1 MAIPLYLAMTAA
13 EFGGAAGLPAHP
25 AWMACHFSPYGTG
38 LTNLPRQL
46 PNGALL
52 ILNDRTP
59 IHGHD
64 PARIASTLTEVM
76 QTWGCSGL
84 LMDFQRPGC
93 SEAADI
99 AAALAELPFPTAV
112 SDLYAQ
118 KLDCPVFLSA
128 PPLRKPL
135 REHLAPWQGREIW
148 LEAALGGECATVTE
162 KGCSFAP
169 LPAGETPECPQTDEP
184 LHCRYRIDAAP
195 GRIQFILRRTRENLD
210 TLLAEAASLGVT
222 QAVGLYQELGQT
234 EPR

>member
-1 MAIPLYLAMTAA
+1 MTAA
-13 EFGGAAGLPAHP
+13 EFSGSAGLPVHP

-38 LTNLPRQL
+38 LTNLPKQL
-46 PNGALL
+46 PKGALR
-52 ILNDRTP
+52 IRNDTTP

-64 PARIASTLTEVM
+64 PARIASTLEEVL
-76 QTWGCSGL
+76 QRWECSGL
-84 LMDFQRPGC
+84 LIDFQRPGC

-99 AAALAELPFPTAV
+99 AAALAELLCPTAV

-135 REHLAPWQGREIW
+135 GEHLAPWQGREIW
-148 LEAALGGECATVTE
+148 LEAALGGERATVTE
-162 KGCSFAP
+162 KGCGFAP
-169 LPAGETPECPQTDEP
+169 LHTGEAPECPQTDEA
-184 LHCRYRIDAAP
+184 LHCRYGIRT
-195 GRIQFILRRTRENLD
+195 GHNCIQFTIRRTREDLD
-210 TLLAEAASLGVT
+210 ALLTEAASLGVT